1 MHSGKITLKSNVT
14 FSGNLFF
21 RKSLMLKI
29 VVIIFSG
36 RDITLKKIIIS
47 GNLIILLKFKKTGG
61 KLKYIL
67 RL

>member
-1 MHSGKITLKSNVT
+1 
-14 FSGNLFF
+14 
-21 RKSLMLKI
+21 MLKI